1 MCLRSFFGC
10 ASTGD
15 GRWWWPIAAVSFK
28 TFFFFCNNDE
38 FLSFLSTTWSA
49 RLKRINQ
56 MEEKQHS
63 VRCCCFC
70 LFVFLLFLPPPK
82 KLHSST
88 KQAQHTQ
95 AEENCCWPSSIT
107 FSLSHSHTLTLS
119 GHVTS
124 TNISQLHNRKI
135 TYELQHTRLTFY
147 NAWVFVLSYDTKLV
161 CWWTKRVLVNRS
173 KTHQLMLGRIGACVC
188 CSRLRPEGS
197 S

>member
-1 MCLRSFFGC
+1 MVGGGGLLQLWALKHSSSFATTMSFFRFSRRLGPRDWKGSTKWRQNNTQSVAAASACSSFFYFFPRQRSFTLQQ
-10 ASTGD
+10 SRHNTH
-15 GRWWWPIAAVSFK
+15 RQKKTAVG
-28 TFFFFCNNDE
+28 
-38 FLSFLSTTWSA
+38 LA
-49 RLKRINQ
+49 RSL
-56 MEEKQHS
+56 
-63 VRCCCFC
+63 
-70 LFVFLLFLPPPK
+70 
-82 KLHSST
+82 
-88 KQAQHTQ
+88 
-95 AEENCCWPSSIT
+95 
-107 FSLSHSHTLTLS
+107 SLSHTHTLS